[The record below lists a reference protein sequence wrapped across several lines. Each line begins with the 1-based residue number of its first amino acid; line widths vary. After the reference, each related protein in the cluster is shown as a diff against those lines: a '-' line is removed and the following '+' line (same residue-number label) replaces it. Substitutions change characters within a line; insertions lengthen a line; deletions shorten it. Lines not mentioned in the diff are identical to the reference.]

1 MCAYVLRKEA
11 SKLMSEVCLNPPF
24 RSQPSFL
31 TEFFVPDFYWGAPS
45 AEQLIQELSFAP
57 GFAKGPAGSVAAPS
71 RPLQMHPPISVP
83 PGLLFSCSLDKSIHA
98 KVTTH

>member
-1 MCAYVLRKEA
+1 MCAYVLGKEA

-57 GFAKGPAGSVAAPS
+57 CWLCCS
-71 RPLQMHPPISVP
+71 PISP
-83 PGLLFSCSLDKSIHA
+83 PPNTSSYFRPTRAAVLLVRLINQFTLR
-98 KVTTH
+98 

>member
-71 RPLQMHPPISVP
+71 RPPPNASSYFRPTRAAVF
-83 PGLLFSCSLDKSIHA
+83 LF
-98 KVTTH
+98 T